1 MGRKSSKYEE
11 RKVKEPVKI
20 RQKRL
25 ASGSTSLYLDIY
37 ADGKRK
43 YEFLKL
49 YIIPEKTAADKI
61 QNDEAWRLA
70 NAIKAQKIIDIQNNR
85 HGFSSTGTKG
95 RTNFI
100 EYLRL
105 QAEKYDEKGSK
116 AYATSVRNT
125 IVHLIRYKGE
135 KVQMKQV
142 DKNYLLGYIEY
153 LNGEASKY
161 FEEDK
166 DNKGKKRKK
175 LSEAAK
181 ALYWGVVVTALNRAV
196 KDDIIVA
203 NPADKISAQDKPKE
217 GQSTKEYLTKEEL
230 EALASTP
237 CKYPDLKNAFLFCCF
252 CALRMCDA
260 RKLKW
265 SSIKKTSDGKKQIEL
280 VQQKTG
286 AVAYIPLSENALQWL
301 PSKGKKTD
309 DDNVFELPH
318 VSTIEKW
325 LGHWGEAAGV
335 KKHITYHVSR
345 HTFGTL
351 TLTYGADLYTVSK
364 LMGHTNIQTTQIY
377 AKIVD
382 ENKRKAVELIP
393 KLNI

>member
-1 MGRKSSKYEE
+1 MKRKAVKA
-11 RKVKEPVKI
+11 KEPI
-20 RQKRL
+20 RIRFKEL
-25 ASGSTSLYLDIY
+25 ANGNKSIYLDY
-37 ADGKRK
+37 YKDGKRE

-49 YIIPEKTAADKI
+49 YIIPEKNASAKI
-61 QNDEAWRLA
+61 QNEETLRTA
-70 NAIKAQKIIDIQNNR
+70 NAIKAQRVVSLQNGQ
-85 HGFSSTGTKG
+85 HGFSNSGIKG

-100 EYLRL
+100 SYLRL

-135 KVQMKQV
+135 KVQMKNV
-142 DKNYLLGYIEY
+142 DKKYLLGYIEY

-161 FEEDK
+161 FEEDGK
-166 DNKGKKRKK
+166 EKKRKK
-175 LSEAAK
+175 ISDASK
-181 ALYWGVVVTALNRAV
+181 ALYWGVVVTALKRAV
-196 KDDIIVA
+196 KDDIIA
-203 NPADKISAQDKPKE
+203 SNPADKISEQDKPKE
-217 GQSTKEYLTKEEL
+217 GKSTKVYLTLDEVK
-230 EALASTP
+230 ALANTP

-260 RKLKW
+260 RRLKW
-265 SSIKKTSDGKKQIEL
+265 ASVKKTSDGGKQIEL

-286 AVAYIPLSENALQWL
+286 EPVYIPLSDNALQWL
-301 PSKGKKTD
+301 PSKGKKKDT
-309 DDNVFELPH
+309 DNVFDLPH

-325 LGHWGEAAGV
+325 LGHWGEAAEV
-335 KKHITYHVSR
+335 KKHLTYHVSR
-345 HTFGTL
+345 HTFATL
-351 TLTYGADLYTVSK
+351 TLAYGADLYTVSK
-364 LMGHTNIQTTQIY
+364 LMGHSNIQTTQIY

>member
-1 MGRKSSKYEE
+1 MKRKAVKA
-11 RKVKEPVKI
+11 KEPI
-20 RQKRL
+20 RIRFKEL
-25 ASGSTSLYLDIY
+25 ANGNKSIYLDY
-37 ADGKRK
+37 YKDGKRE

-49 YIIPEKTAADKI
+49 YIIPEKNTSAKI
-61 QNDEAWRLA
+61 QNEETLRTA
-70 NAIKAQKIIDIQNNR
+70 NAIKAQRVVSLQNGQ
-85 HGFSSTGTKG
+85 HGFSQSGIKG

-100 EYLRL
+100 SYLRL

-135 KVQMKQV
+135 KVQMKNV
-142 DKNYLLGYIEY
+142 DKKYLLGYIEY

-161 FEEDK
+161 FEEDGK
-166 DNKGKKRKK
+166 EKKRKK
-175 LSEAAK
+175 ISDASK
-181 ALYWGVVVTALNRAV
+181 ALYWGVVVTALKRAV
-196 KDDIIVA
+196 KDDIIVS
-203 NPADKISAQDKPKE
+203 NPADKITEQDKPKE
-217 GQSTKEYLTKEEL
+217 GKSTKVYLTLDEVK
-230 EALASTP
+230 ALANTP

-260 RKLKW
+260 RRLKW
-265 SSIKKTSDGKKQIEL
+265 ASIKKTSDGGKQIEL

-286 AVAYIPLSENALQWL
+286 EPVYIPLSKNALQWL
-301 PSKGKKTD
+301 PSKGKKKDT
-309 DDNVFELPH
+309 DNVFDLPH

-325 LGHWGEAAGV
+325 LGHWGEAAEV
-335 KKHITYHVSR
+335 KKHLTYHVSR
-345 HTFGTL
+345 HTFATL
-351 TLTYGADLYTVSK
+351 TLAYGADLYTVSK
-364 LMGHTNIQTTQIY
+364 LMGHSNIQTTQIY

>member
-1 MGRKSSKYEE
+1 MKRKAVKA
-11 RKVKEPVKI
+11 KEPI
-20 RQKRL
+20 RIRFKEL
-25 ASGSTSLYLDIY
+25 ANGNKSIYLDY
-37 ADGKRK
+37 YKDGKRE

-49 YIIPEKTAADKI
+49 YIIPEKNASAKI
-61 QNDEAWRLA
+61 QNEETLRTA
-70 NAIKAQKIIDIQNNR
+70 NAIKAQRVVSLQHGQ
-85 HGFSSTGTKG
+85 HGFSNSGIKG

-100 EYLRL
+100 SYLRL

-135 KVQMKQV
+135 KVQMKNV
-142 DKNYLLGYIEY
+142 DKKYLLGYIEY

-161 FEEDK
+161 FEEDGK
-166 DNKGKKRKK
+166 EKKRKK
-175 LSEAAK
+175 ISDASK
-181 ALYWGVVVTALNRAV
+181 ALYWGVVVTALKRAV
-196 KDDIIVA
+196 KDDIIA
-203 NPADKISAQDKPKE
+203 SNPADKISKQDKPKE
-217 GQSTKEYLTKEEL
+217 GKSTKVYLTLDEVK
-230 EALASTP
+230 ALANTP

-260 RKLKW
+260 RRLKW
-265 SSIKKTSDGKKQIEL
+265 ASIKKTSDGGKQIEL

-286 AVAYIPLSENALQWL
+286 EPVYIPLSDNALQWL
-301 PSKGKKTD
+301 PSKGKKKDT
-309 DDNVFELPH
+309 DNVFDLPH

-325 LGHWGEAAGV
+325 LGHWGEAAEV
-335 KKHITYHVSR
+335 KKHLTYHVSR
-345 HTFGTL
+345 HTFATL
-351 TLTYGADLYTVSK
+351 TLAYGADLYTVSK
-364 LMGHTNIQTTQIY
+364 LMGHSNIQTTQIY

>member
-1 MGRKSSKYEE
+1 MKRKAVKA
-11 RKVKEPVKI
+11 KEPI
-20 RQKRL
+20 RIRFKEL
-25 ASGSTSLYLDIY
+25 ANGNKSIYLDY
-37 ADGKRK
+37 YKDGKRE

-49 YIIPEKTAADKI
+49 YIIPEKNASAKI
-61 QNDEAWRLA
+61 QNEETLRTA
-70 NAIKAQKIIDIQNNR
+70 NAIKAQRVVSLQNGQ
-85 HGFSSTGTKG
+85 HGFSNSGIKG

-100 EYLRL
+100 SYLRL

-135 KVQMKQV
+135 KVQMKNV
-142 DKNYLLGYIEY
+142 DKKYLLGYIEY

-161 FEEDK
+161 FEEDGK
-166 DNKGKKRKK
+166 EKKRKK
-175 LSEAAK
+175 ISDASK
-181 ALYWGVVVTALNRAV
+181 ALYWGVVVTALKRAV
-196 KDDIIVA
+196 KDDIIA
-203 NPADKISAQDKPKE
+203 SNPADKISEQDKPKE
-217 GQSTKEYLTKEEL
+217 GKSTKVYLTLDEVK
-230 EALASTP
+230 ALANTP

-260 RKLKW
+260 RRLKW
-265 SSIKKTSDGKKQIEL
+265 ASIKKTSDGGKQIEL

-286 AVAYIPLSENALQWL
+286 EPVYIPLSDNALQWL
-301 PSKGKKTD
+301 PSKGKKKDT
-309 DDNVFELPH
+309 DNVFDLPH

-325 LGHWGEAAGV
+325 LGHWGEAAEV
-335 KKHITYHVSR
+335 KKHLTYHVSR
-345 HTFGTL
+345 HTFATL
-351 TLTYGADLYTVSK
+351 TLAYGADLYTVSK
-364 LMGHTNIQTTQIY
+364 LMGHSNIQTTQIY

>member
-1 MGRKSSKYEE
+1 MKRKAVKA
-11 RKVKEPVKI
+11 KEPI
-20 RQKRL
+20 RIRFKEL
-25 ASGSTSLYLDIY
+25 ANGNKSIYLDY
-37 ADGKRK
+37 YKDGKRE

-49 YIIPEKTAADKI
+49 YIIPEKNASAKI
-61 QNDEAWRLA
+61 QNEETLRTA
-70 NAIKAQKIIDIQNNR
+70 NAIKAQRVVSLQNGQ
-85 HGFSSTGTKG
+85 HGFSNSGIKG

-100 EYLRL
+100 SYLRL

-265 SSIKKTSDGKKQIEL
+265 SSIKKASDGKKQIEL

>member
-1 MGRKSSKYEE
+1 MKRKAVKA
-11 RKVKEPVKI
+11 KEPI
-20 RQKRL
+20 RIRFKEL
-25 ASGSTSLYLDIY
+25 ANGNKSIYLDY
-37 ADGKRK
+37 YKDGKRE

-49 YIIPEKTAADKI
+49 YIIPEKNASAKI
-61 QNDEAWRLA
+61 QNEETLRTA
-70 NAIKAQKIIDIQNNR
+70 NAIKAQRVVSLQNGQ
-85 HGFSSTGTKG
+85 HGFSNSGIKG

-100 EYLRL
+100 SYLRL

-135 KVQMKQV
+135 KVQMKNV
-142 DKNYLLGYIEY
+142 DKKYLLGYIEY

-161 FEEDK
+161 FEEDGK
-166 DNKGKKRKK
+166 EKKRKK
-175 LSEAAK
+175 ISDASK
-181 ALYWGVVVTALNRAV
+181 ALYWGVVVTALKRAV
-196 KDDIIVA
+196 KDDIIA
-203 NPADKISAQDKPKE
+203 SNPADKISEQDKPKE
-217 GQSTKEYLTKEEL
+217 GKSTKVYLTLDEVK
-230 EALASTP
+230 ALANTP

-260 RKLKW
+260 RRLKW
-265 SSIKKTSDGKKQIEL
+265 ASIKKTSDGGKQIEL

-286 AVAYIPLSENALQWL
+286 EPVYIPLSENALQWL
-301 PSKGKKTD
+301 PSKGKKKDT
-309 DDNVFELPH
+309 DNVFDLPH

-325 LGHWGEAAGV
+325 LGHWGEAAEV
-335 KKHITYHVSR
+335 KKHLTYHVSR
-345 HTFGTL
+345 HTFATL
-351 TLTYGADLYTVSK
+351 TLAYGADLYTVSK
-364 LMGHTNIQTTQIY
+364 LMGHSNIQTTQIY